1 MDVTFNGAYDAF
13 QFLIKFEEKQ
23 NLINIFRNILFVNSH
38 MTNVILNYAADNNDL
53 LKLFKKEIKMSDL
66 IIAIKFY
73 NEDTIV
79 KMISLFKL
87 TDSDE
92 NLQKFMNEIST
103 NVSKK
108 MKKSII
114 NRISPDFP
122 KK

>member
-1 MDVTFNGAYDAF
+1 
-13 QFLIKFEEKQ
+13 
-23 NLINIFRNILFVNSH
+23 
-38 MTNVILNYAADNNDL
+38 MTNVILNYAAVNDDL

-87 TDSDE
+87 TDLDE

>member
-38 MTNVILNYAADNNDL
+38 VTNVILNYAAENNEL